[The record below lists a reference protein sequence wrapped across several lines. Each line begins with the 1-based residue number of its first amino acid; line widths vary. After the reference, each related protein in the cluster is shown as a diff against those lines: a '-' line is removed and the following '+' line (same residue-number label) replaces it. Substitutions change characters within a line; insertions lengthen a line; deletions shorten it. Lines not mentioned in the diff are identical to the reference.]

1 MNFHLGFCLLLICLF
16 IRNSIAFDFFNM
28 FNGPDEA
35 FQKEEQFVKKEICK
49 DYICPLTH
57 TCVEKP
63 IDCPCENELEK
74 KCIIGD
80 WYICISS
87 KQSCENF
94 K

>member
-1 MNFHLGFCLLLICLF
+1 
-16 IRNSIAFDFFNM
+16 M
-28 FNGPDEA
+28 FNGPGEET
-35 FQKEEQFVKKEICK
+35 FQREERVKKVVCK
-49 DYICPLTH
+49 DYICPLTQ